1 MSDQVSQKLSFM
13 NVTPIFIGNEGF
25 TASEIRRQY
34 HEVGLREFALS
45 LSIHPQG
52 NPPRKRVDTLI
63 GSCRKLRE
71 LLADLPD
78 LQLGILIQSTM
89 GHGWASSKPL
99 TDEPWSRIRQLVSET
114 CEPLRFYDKTS
125 RMCYMDPEFQ
135 DYILYGVREIMK
147 LGPAFLLL
155 DDDFG
160 LRDGECFCDSHVA
173 DFNEHNHSHYTREE
187 LAKIVLE
194 RPFDDPEVRL
204 FCERRGAAAV
214 DFLRRIRQT
223 IDAFDPKI
231 RCVLCTCARG
241 FADRFLATLAGP
253 ESQPCARIGS
263 AIYGDCQPLRFYH
276 VDWRTNMN
284 KYRCGHKL
292 SRPAAFFDE
301 ADTFPQS
308 YYSESAMMYHAHLT
322 LAILNGLSGAK
333 LWMSEFNLPENRN
346 WQSRYEKIF
355 RDHRGFYEEL
365 FRVSRNMTPLGVF
378 SPVFDAPEMDHPF
391 LCRSADDSL
400 AWSETFLGPFGV
412 PLGYGDGSGGGVYA
426 LTGNDAA
433 HLTDEQIRR
442 LLAGAVLLDGSAAAE
457 LTRRGFAADMGV
469 RTVEDPAFFFQSE
482 LVQGSGRS
490 LGLMWEKGMVK
501 LEVVSPET
509 QVRTW
514 CASGSARA
522 GGELKIISPCMTFF
536 TNASGGRTAVTAY
549 PAAMPYYKRFRPP
562 RRELLFEALDFLN
575 GGMLEMTVEILN
587 HELVH
592 HGRLEDGSELV
603 ALLGLGMD
611 AAPEIPLRCAR
622 EVRELRRLDDS
633 GCWVPTPFR
642 QTEKLLTV
650 EEELRLCDWKIFR
663 LRF

>member
-1 MSDQVSQKLSFM
+1 MNDTPPERLSFM
-13 NVTPIFIGNEGF
+13 NVTPVFIGKEDF

-34 HEVGLREFALS
+34 HDVGLREFALS

-52 NPPRKRVDTLI
+52 NPPRRRVDAMI
-63 GSCRKLRE
+63 GSCRKLKE

-99 TDEPWSRIRQLVSET
+99 TDEPWSRILQLVSEAG
-114 CEPLRFYDKTS
+114 EPLRFYEKTS

-135 DYILYGVREIMK
+135 EYILYGIGLIMELK
-147 LGPAFLLL
+147 PAFLLL

-160 LRDGECFCDSHVA
+160 LRVGECFCDRHVA

-187 LAKIVLE
+187 VAKIVLE
-194 RPFDDPEVRL
+194 RPADDPEARL

-223 IDAFDPKI
+223 IDVCDPKI

-241 FADRFLATLAGP
+241 FAHRFLATLAGP

-284 KYRCGHKL
+284 KYRCGHTL
-292 SRPAAFFDE
+292 SRPVAFFDE

-333 LWMSEFNLPENRN
+333 LWMAEFNLPENRN
-346 WQSRYEKIF
+346 WQCRYEKIF
-355 RDHRGFYEEL
+355 RDHRGFYDEL
-365 FRVSRNMTPLGVF
+365 FRVTRGMTPLGVF

-391 LCRSADDSL
+391 LCRATDGQL

-412 PLGYGDGSGGGVYA
+412 PVGYGDGSTGKVYA

-433 HLTDEQIRR
+433 HLDDEQIRR
-442 LLAGAVLLDGSAAAE
+442 LLTGAVLLDGSAAAE
-457 LTRRGFAADMGV
+457 LTRRGFAADIGV
-469 RTVEDPAFFFQSE
+469 KTVDDPSFFFQSE
-482 LVQGSGRS
+482 VVRSSGKT
-490 LGLMWEKGMVK
+490 LGLMWESGMVK
-501 LEVVSPET
+501 LETVSPET
-509 QVRTW
+509 QVRTC
-514 CASGSARA
+514 CATGSARA
-522 GGELKIISPCMTFF
+522 GEELKIVSPCMTFF
-536 TNASGGRTAVTAY
+536 TNASGGRAAVTAY
-549 PAAMPYYKRFRPP
+549 PATLPYHKRFRPP

-575 GGMLEMTVEILN
+575 GGMVEMTVEILN
-587 HELVH
+587 HNLVH
-592 HGRLEDGSELV
+592 HDRLEDGSELV
-603 ALLGLGMD
+603 SILGLGID
-611 AAPEIPLRCAR
+611 PAPEIPLRCAR
-622 EVRELRRLDDS
+622 QVRELRRLDRS
-633 GCWVPTPFR
+633 GRWVPASFR
-642 QTEKLLTV
+642 QTEKLLTI
-650 EEELRLCDWKIFR
+650 EEELRLCEWKIYR